1 MVIINIFSI
10 LDLNHALA
18 VLGIIVT
25 AYGYFFI
32 KTSKFVVIKRVSD
45 VALKQ
50 FSDIEIKLN
59 NIKVNANVYHYRC
72 VIYYRGPH
80 DIEDTEIKEPFI
92 IYSESENCKWHNLK
106 IIKNSTGFKPTI
118 RVNKNQIIIT
128 NTYFKSGDS
137 FEIDFL
143 LESETRSIYF
153 GHRILNVSRKPIIY
167 NRDNKS
173 FLDSFGFLAAL
184 SAILF
189 IFTYAQI
196 RDFKNSIENRPQ
208 FGIDYYYLGNKVSPD
223 NNWQYFKDIQ
233 IDSIYTEKLLE
244 EYGSNNKKDS
254 INFYSSAGKFRF
266 ISPNTLSIVE
276 IDLPSLKAQT
286 LYDKLNT
293 DRKLKYDHYYKIDND
308 LKVRFINTKNLDFN
322 DWSTIFLF
330 SVFLIGSFF
339 SFYAALDSLIK
350 SILIRNAIRNLN
362 E

>member
-1 MVIINIFSI
+1 MVIIDIFSI

-32 KTSKFVVIKRVSD
+32 KTSKFVVIKRVSE

-50 FSDIEIKLN
+50 INDIEVKLN

-80 DIEDTEIKEPFI
+80 DVGNTEIKEPFI
-92 IYSESENCKWHNLK
+92 IYNKSENCKWHNLK

-118 RVNKNQIIIT
+118 RVHKNQIIIT

-143 LESETRSIYF
+143 IESEARDIYF

-173 FLDSFGFLAAL
+173 FLRGFGFLMPV
-184 SAILF
+184 SFLF
-189 IFTYAQI
+189 FIITYGQI
-196 RDFKNSIENRPQ
+196 RDFNHSREIRPQ

-233 IDSIYTEKLLE
+233 IDSIYTEQLQE

-254 INFYSSAGKFRF
+254 INFYSSGGIFRF

-276 IDLPSLKAQT
+276 IDLPSRKAKI
-286 LYDKLNT
+286 LFDKLNNEL
-293 DRKLKYDHYYKIDND
+293 KLKYDHYYKIDND
-308 LKVRFINTKNLDFN
+308 LKVRFINTKNLDFD

-330 SVFLIGSFF
+330 SVYSVGFICFFFL
-339 SFYAALDSLIK
+339 ALDSLKK